1 MIEHKFPYESF
12 IGGWY
17 IPEKICDDLIEEF
30 KKARENDYTA
40 QGQQKLGNKMYVDK
54 ELKDSEDLAIG
65 SSYMENPIG
74 DYRLLL
80 QKCLD
85 QYLEKYEYANNISAF
100 NINEVFNIQYYK
112 PGGSF
117 KNWHCERANKLSH
130 KRVLVFM
137 TYLNDVDDGG
147 TEFYHQ
153 NLITSAKKG
162 LTIIWPAEWTHTHKS
177 QISYTKEKYIITG
190 WFSFNE

>member
-1 MIEHKFPYESF
+1 MIEHEFPYESF

-30 KKARENDYTA
+30 KRARENGYTK
-40 QGQQKLGNKMYVDK
+40 QGEQKYDNKLYVDK
-54 ELKDSEDLAIG
+54 RYKDSEDLTIDP
-65 SSYMENPIG
+65 SYMKNPIG
-74 DYRLLL
+74 DYRRFL

-85 QYLEKYEYANNISAF
+85 QYLEKYEHANKINPF

-112 PGGSF
+112 PGGGF
-117 KNWHCERANKLSH
+117 KIWHSERADKTRF

-137 TYLNDVDDGG
+137 TYLNNLEDGG
-147 TEFYHQ
+147 TEFYYQ

-162 LTIIWPAEWTHTHKS
+162 LTLIWPAEWTHTHKS
-177 QISYTKEKYIITG
+177 QISHTKEKYIITG
-190 WFSFNE
+190 WYSFNE